1 MMRKIEITM
10 KTPLSLLRL
19 FALLPVLLWV
29 TVMSGFAQEG
39 PAPDLRGLFGPG
51 HGVRG
56 TVSAISGGEITVKT
70 EQGDV
75 YKIETGPN
83 THFRKDR
90 QESKISD
97 VHPGDVVIAAG
108 DQDEKAKTV
117 GAIFVIVLDKAQF
130 EKAKAD
136 FGKTWTAG
144 SVQSIQDLE
153 ITIKRP
159 DNVTQVVVVDE
170 NTSFKK
176 RRDSITLADIKTGDS
191 ISARGSLQ
199 NGKFLATVLSV
210 AEPGQKRGPGM
221 GPGGGPEND
230 HAPAGPPQN
239 R

>member
-199 NGKFLATVLSV
+199 NGKFLATVLNV
-210 AEPGQKRGPGM
+210 AEPGQRRGPGM